1 MTFPHTLEERKGP
14 FTCPRCAAPIRFV
27 QNGAYGPAPFLE
39 HDDIPGP
46 KENAPATFSVGDFV
60 RVTRARYKGQVMRA
74 TMVREDGMLQ
84 LAGVLV
90 IAPDGVEHCNVCTWL
105 DEATDEQVEALK

>member
-27 QNGAYGPAPFLE
+27 QDGAYGPAPFLE
-39 HDDIPGP
+39 HDDSFEG
-46 KENAPATFSVGDFV
+46 
-60 RVTRARYKGQVMRA
+60 R
-74 TMVREDGMLQ
+74 
-84 LAGVLV
+84 
-90 IAPDGVEHCNVCTWL
+90 CTWL

>member
-1 MTFPHTLEERKGP
+1 MTFPHALQERKGP
-14 FTCPRCAAPIRFV
+14 FTCPRCGSPDGIFWCPEDDGTTTLR
-27 QNGAYGPAPFLE
+27 
-39 HDDIPGP
+39 HRDIPGP